1 MTSSARPLRPAPS
14 PKGLEHARV
23 MNQAATYTNAAVT
36 ALAERYGEIFV
47 FGFGPIRF
55 HWLVGA
61 EALEFVLT
69 HPEQFSLKGAY
80 GFLQVIGGDTALIT
94 SDEPEHLS
102 RRRLVQPAFH
112 GKRVAAWAECIGKRN
127 AAFFE
132 TLPSDTPVNLHA
144 RLRPHVLALITE
156 LLLGSD
162 TLARLPALQP
172 NIAAMMRFAN
182 LPFLAQQL
190 KVKLPGTPWQRF
202 LQARATVDHLL
213 YEDIARRKM
222 LEPTDDI
229 LGMLLEVKDEAG
241 NGLSD
246 VELRDQAVSLVSAGF
261 ETTSAALS
269 WAVYLLLEHPD
280 VLDKL
285 RGEVEG
291 SSPRDLL
298 KSAYLDAVIKETLRL
313 YPTAPA
319 GLRQTVTDVVYKD
332 YLLPKGSLVAYS
344 IYATH
349 RQEEAFD
356 EPLKFHP
363 ERWLDGFTPAP
374 FTYLPFGY
382 GARYCIGAQLATT
395 LIKLSLAQLLGVCRL
410 EPAWKAPVQE
420 TGNTVQPKNGLPV
433 RITSLR

>member
-1 MTSSARPLRPAPS
+1 
-14 PKGLEHARV
+14 
-23 MNQAATYTNAAVT
+23 MNQAATYTNAAVE

-69 HPEQFSLKGAY
+69 HPGQFSLKRAY
-80 GFLQVIGGDTALIT
+80 SFLQVIGGDTALIT
-94 SDEPEHLS
+94 SDEPEHLA

-112 GKRVAAWAECIGKRN
+112 GKRVAAWAQRIGERN
-127 AAFFE
+127 AAFFA
-132 TLPSDTPVNLHA
+132 TLPGDTPLNLHA
-144 RLRPHVLALITE
+144 RLKPHILSLITE

-162 TLARLPALQP
+162 TLARLPTLQP

-190 KVKLPGTPWQRF
+190 KVKLPGTPWQQF
-202 LQARATVDHLL
+202 LQARATVDRLL
-213 YEDIARRKM
+213 YKDIARRRTV
-222 LEPTDDI
+222 EPTDDI
-229 LGMLLEVKDEAG
+229 LGMLLTVKDEAG

-261 ETTSAALS
+261 ETTSAALT

-280 VLDKL
+280 SLHRL
-285 RGEVEG
+285 REEVRG
-291 SSPRDLL
+291 SSARDIL
-298 KSAYLDAVIKETLRL
+298 KLPYLDAVIKETLRL
-313 YPTAPA
+313 YPAAPA

-349 RQEEAFD
+349 RQAEAFA
-356 EPLKFHP
+356 EPLKFRP
-363 ERWLDGFTPAP
+363 ERWLNGFTPAP

-382 GARYCIGAQLATT
+382 GARYCIGAQLAAT
-395 LIKLSLAQLLGVCRL
+395 LIKLSLAQLLETCRF
-410 EPAWKAPVQE
+410 EAAWNHPVEE

-433 RITSLR
+433 RVTRL